1 MNNRFYPGK
10 PDAVWE
16 DQGHMLRLPVPEE
29 FSFAENMKYLSR
41 SSNECLLR
49 IGDQRVYKAIPLEN
63 GEIPVVEISADG
75 NDALAVRFLGGT
87 APSRKRDREEVVR
100 YVRDWFD
107 LDTDLRPFYE
117 LAKEDALLRGAVE
130 SFYGLRNMGIPDLF
144 EAIAWGIIGQQINLA
159 FAYTLKRRLVE
170 QFGRSVDCEGERYLV
185 FPSAGDIAALNVQDL
200 EGVRMTLKKSEY
212 LIGTARLI
220 AAGELTKEGLRAAG
234 GIKEAEK
241 QLVGI
246 RGIGPWTANYVLMR
260 CLRMPDAFPV
270 DDVGLHNAVKHVLGM
285 DRKPARKELL
295 AWAEG
300 WEKWESYATFYL
312 WRVLY

>member
-1 MNNRFYPGK
+1 MSQTYSGE

-16 DQGHMLRLPVPEE
+16 DQGDLLRLTVPKE

-41 SSNECLLR
+41 SSNECLSR
-49 IGDQRVYKAIPLEN
+49 ISDQRLYKAIPLKS
-63 GEIPVVEISADG
+63 GETPVVEISADG
-75 NDALAVRFLGGT
+75 SDALTVRFLGGT
-87 APSRKRDREEVVR
+87 APFRKQDREAVAC

-117 LAKEDALLRGAVE
+117 LAKGDALLREAVN
-130 SFYGLRNMGIPDLF
+130 SFYGLRNIGIPDLF
-144 EAIAWGIIGQQINLA
+144 EALAWGIIGQQINLA

-170 QFGRSVDCEGERYLV
+170 RFGRSVDCEGERYLV
-185 FPSAGDIAALNVQDL
+185 FPSARDIANLTVQDL
-200 EGVRMTLKKSEY
+200 EEVRMTRKKSEY
-212 LIGTARLI
+212 LLGTARLI
-220 AAGELTKEGLRAAG
+220 AAGELTKEGLQAAG
-234 GIKEAEK
+234 GIIKAEK
-241 QLVGI
+241 QLVSI

-260 CLRMPDAFPV
+260 CLRIPDAFPV

-285 DRKPARKELL
+285 DRKPSKKELL

-300 WEKWESYATFYL
+300 WKKWESYATFYL